1 MFPEL
6 NGWSDFMMA
15 QSRSEGTIR
24 RYRYAILRFLS
35 ETPKDS
41 LGEITEEDVVTFLAS
56 LGNRGPA
63 KKTYLRALQSFWE
76 WAARRGLVPNDPTKD
91 LNLPAVFQRPPDAYS
106 AEEIL
111 RLVDAANA
119 HSERQ
124 GLAITL
130 CYSLG
135 LRRSE
140 VCGIAPEDVDWEQR
154 RVYIRH
160 AKGNR
165 PRWVEANEIA
175 LGALLTLQPY
185 WKDTVLGGMDP
196 QWFTMIVN
204 RAAKESGLPPNRR
217 RAHMLR
223 ASFATHLL
231 GKGAPISVVSRLLG
245 HASVAVTTRYLAV
258 SDEDR
263 RKAVSLLN
271 LPPSGPPAEVVEF
284 PGVWQGTSEG
294 KA

>member
-6 NGWSDFMMA
+6 NSWSDFMTA
-15 QSRSEGTIR
+15 QGRSEGTIR
-24 RYRYAILRFLS
+24 RYRYVILRFLS

-41 LGEITEEDVVTFLAS
+41 LAEIGEQDVVTFLAS
-56 LGNRGPA
+56 LGDRGPA
-63 KKTYLRALQSFWE
+63 KKHYLRALASFWE
-76 WAARRGLVPNDPTKD
+76 WAARRAIIPTDPTNG
-91 LNLPAVFQRPPDAYS
+91 LNLPAVFQKPPDAYS
-106 AEEIL
+106 VEEIL
-111 RLVDAANA
+111 RLVEAANA

-140 VCGIAPEDVDWEQR
+140 VCGITPDDVDWEGR
-154 RVYIRH
+154 RVYIRC

-165 PRWVEANEIA
+165 PRWVEANQIA
-175 LGALLTLQPY
+175 LGALIALRPY
-185 WKDTVLGGMDP
+185 WKDTVLGNMAP
-196 QWFTMIVN
+196 QWFTMITN
-204 RAAKESGLPPNRR
+204 QAARESGLPPNRR

-231 GKGAPISVVSRLLG
+231 GEGAPISVVSRLLG

-263 RKAVSLLN
+263 RKAVNLLN
-271 LPPSGPPAEVVEF
+271 LPPSRPPGEVVEF
-284 PGVWQGTSEG
+284 PGTWAGERSS
-294 KA
+294 